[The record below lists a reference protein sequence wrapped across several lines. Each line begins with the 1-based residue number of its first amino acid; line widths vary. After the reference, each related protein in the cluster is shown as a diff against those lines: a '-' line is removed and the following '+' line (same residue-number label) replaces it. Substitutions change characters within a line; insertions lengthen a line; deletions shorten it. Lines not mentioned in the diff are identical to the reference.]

1 MSERFKVQS
10 WKGCVGAIPPWVRIP
25 SPLFLKMYTMK
36 VSHKILNRQTAF
48 RGWETNDLLK
58 GKLLNNEK
66 ELTALSEETKFD
78 IRTTK
83 CKDNKYLPGHD
94 VYFTVA
100 SKKVANLNYYAT
112 DCLIIEKDIPQ
123 DKLSKSLFQSAEKS
137 VGKLYG
143 KLAQLKVMEDT
154 VENHLVSDS
163 ISKKFANLF
172 KKLLQ
177 IFRK

>member
-1 MSERFKVQS
+1 MQS

-36 VSHKILNRQTAF
+36 VSNKILNRQTAF
-48 RGWETNDLLK
+48 RGWEANDLLK
-58 GKLLNNEK
+58 GKLNNEK
-66 ELTALSEETKFD
+66 ELNTLSDEAKCD
-78 IRTTK
+78 IRTCK
-83 CKDNKYLPGHD
+83 CNDNKYLPEHD
-94 VYFTVA
+94 MYLTTSF
-100 SKKVANLNYYAT
+100 KKVEGIHYYAT
-112 DCLIIEKDIPQ
+112 DCLITEKGTTGAV
-123 DKLSKSLFQSAEKS
+123 LSKRIFESAEKS
-137 VGKLYG
+137 IGKLYG

>member
-1 MSERFKVQS
+1 MAKKIEKALVFKLPKIIKPYVTNNQ
-10 WKGCVGAIPPWVRIP
+10 
-25 SPLFLKMYTMK
+25 TMC
-36 VSHKILNRQTAF
+36 SF
-48 RGWETNDLLK
+48 TNDLLK
-58 GKLLNNEK
+58 GKLNNEK
-66 ELTALSEETKFD
+66 ELNTLSDEAKCD